1 VGKYDFSILASCRI
15 LGGAESTAAGAC
27 SCLVKRTLC
36 GNPHRHGWLQRLRIG
51 GQEDRCAALLPS
63 GRLCPDAHEK
73 CNLQGQTLTMSERW
87 TRWRRRSPRRR
98 VVLVHSLPLANIQLT
113 HWLCRTQ
120 RPGRCQSVHAKTVR
134 IRNHQAAPLR
144 RSFSTFPKPQAQVR
158 VLCHHQCLDVHILSA
173 SDRMMTPV
181 FSCGQNG
188 ASGFG
193 QSPMKMMTVAIR
205 RTIGMRPGQL
215 HTQSRGPGTRPLH
228 VRGLIR

>member
-1 VGKYDFSILASCRI
+1 MYNWFSFQFCETYLLHIKLFVGNKSAIFPFFGEADSPRVHWSLREAWRKGHY
-15 LGGAESTAAGAC
+15 AET
-27 SCLVKRTLC
+27 
-36 GNPHRHGWLQRLRIG
+36 HRHGWLQRLRIG
-51 GQEDRCAALLPS
+51 GREDRCAALLPS
-63 GRLCPDAHEK
+63 ARVCPDAHEK

-98 VVLVHSLPLANIQLT
+98 AVLVHSLPLANIQLT

-120 RPGRCQSVHAKTVR
+120 RLGRCQSVHAQTMR

-144 RSFSTFPKPQAQVR
+144 RSFSTIPKPQAQVH
-158 VLCHHQCLDVHILSA
+158 VLRRHQCLDVHILRA

-188 ASGFG
+188 ASRFG

-205 RTIGMRPGQL
+205 RTIGMRPG
-215 HTQSRGPGTRPLH
+215 
-228 VRGLIR
+228 